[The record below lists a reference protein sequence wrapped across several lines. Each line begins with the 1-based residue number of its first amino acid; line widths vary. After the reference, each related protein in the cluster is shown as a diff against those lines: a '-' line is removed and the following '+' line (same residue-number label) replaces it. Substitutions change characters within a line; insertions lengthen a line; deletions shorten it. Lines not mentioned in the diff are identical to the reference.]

1 MKKKEIEIEEMKK
14 WKTAET
20 PLMKWIFIPKQD
32 TVKKQQN
39 DRQRK
44 RGRERETVR
53 ERVCGEL

>member
-1 MKKKEIEIEEMKK
+1 ME
-14 WKTAET
+14 TAET

-44 RGRERETVR
+44 RGRERQR
-53 ERVCGEL
+53 EKECVENYDSGEQENP